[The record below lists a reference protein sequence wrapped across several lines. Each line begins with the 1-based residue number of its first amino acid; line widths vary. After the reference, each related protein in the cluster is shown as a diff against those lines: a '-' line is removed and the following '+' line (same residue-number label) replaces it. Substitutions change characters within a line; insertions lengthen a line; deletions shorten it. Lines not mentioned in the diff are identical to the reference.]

1 MSKSPKKEC
10 PRCHRNCL
18 EDDEALNSISHVG
31 GKNLQICSVCGL
43 EQGKV
48 GLDATKDLVEYEMEK
63 RFRKELFD

>member
-1 MSKSPKKEC
+1 MSKSPFKKEC

-31 GKNLQICSVCGL
+31 KNVQICSVCGL
-43 EQGKV
+43 GQGSV

-63 RFRKELFD
+63 RFRKELGL